1 MALNV
6 WTKLSGINLCETPSY
21 GTEVSTG
28 NFVVG
33 KKYVIVSLGN
43 TDFTK
48 IGSLSNIVGTV
59 FTATSAGNV
68 SETGVASEAWLNE
81 RIEINKTLPVQT
93 DAGVTFSV
101 ISGKLPAGL
110 RISGNK
116 IVGTPYEVPRQ
127 TISTFCIRA
136 TKNGEISDRT
146 FSITIEGSDPP
157 VFVTPEGSLEVGQN
171 QQLFALDST
180 YIDYQIEAFDQDT
193 ATGQKLTYFIASGDG
208 ELPPG
213 LVLTSDG
220 RIVGFIQPALSI
232 TQSDGDGSYGAGYY
246 DTVAYD
252 FGYRPTNGY
261 DSYVYDTQFYDFSL
275 SYNRPLKL
283 NRNYEFIISVTDGD
297 TISKRRF
304 KIFVVSDDYFRA
316 DNTTWLHD
324 NGLFTADVT
333 YLRSPIWL
341 TAPNLGTFRAN
352 NYVTIIL
359 DVYDTGPI
367 FYTLDTPNSL
377 PPGMSFDPITSEVFG
392 TIPYQPAITKTYS
405 FTVTATRYGDDGE
418 PANSSRTFTMQ
429 VVGEV
434 DSVITWISDSNLGSI
449 NANFIST
456 LKVEATS
463 TINNAVMLYSLSS
476 GKLPPGL
483 TLDLD
488 GEIVGKVN
496 QYGDGTLYRSF
507 WKPGIQYNI
516 DDVVKYSD
524 TFYRAT
530 APSNGLT
537 FNINQWTKHTFVD
550 TGLILLDG
558 KSFTLDQDTTSI
570 DRSYTF
576 TVVAKDQFNY
586 SATSKTF
593 TITVNTPNKLVYSNI
608 TTKPYLKT
616 SQRNLWRDFI
626 NNTLIFTPQ
635 SIYRPNDPNFGLQ
648 TELNMLV
655 YAGIETT
662 AAAKYISAIGLN
674 HKRKRFTFGDV
685 KKAVAKVPGTNTV
698 VYEVVYIEM
707 VDPLEP
713 NGKYL
718 PNKIHT
724 VGKNPDAI
732 NTDLSNSIWSR
743 SIADLSADYPEAI
756 RPEPILTVD
765 STGYNISDPNVS
777 TYYPSSIS
785 IWRNRLKNW
794 REDLNNPNSPGFAS
808 ERFYLP
814 LWMRSS
820 QENSKQELGFTL
832 AVPLCFCKPGTANDI
847 ILNIKYSGFDFKLL
861 DYTVDR
867 YIIDAVEGS
876 TGDKYLVFKNDR
888 ITV

>member
-21 GTEVSTG
+21 GTEVPTG

-43 TDFTK
+43 TDFRLL
-48 IGSLSNIVGTV
+48 GANYNQVGEV
-59 FTATSAGNV
+59 FTSTSAGIL
-68 SETGVASEAWLNE
+68 SETGTASECWLNE
-81 RIEINKTLPVQT
+81 RVEISKTLPVQNDT
-93 DAGVTFSV
+93 DVTYTI
-101 ISGKLPAGL
+101 ISGALPNGL
-110 RISGNK
+110 RLSGNK
-116 IVGTPYEVPRQ
+116 IVGTPYEVSRP
-127 TISTFCIRA
+127 TTFTFCIRA
-136 TKNGEISDRT
+136 SKNGQISDRT
-146 FSITIEGSDPP
+146 FSILIEGSDPP

-171 QQLFALDST
+171 NQLFALDST

-193 ATGQKLTYFIASGDG
+193 AAGQKLTYFIASGDG

-232 TQSDGDGSYGAGYY
+232 SQADGDGSYGSGYY

-261 DSYVYDTQFYDFSL
+261 DSYVYDTQFYDYSL
-275 SYNRPLKL
+275 AYNRPLKL

-297 TISKRRF
+297 TISKRKFR
-304 KIFVVSDDYFRA
+304 IFVVSDDYFRA

-333 YLRSPIWL
+333 YLRAPVWL
-341 TAPNLGTFRAN
+341 TPSNLGTFRAN
-352 NYVTIIL
+352 NYVTLIL

-367 FYTLDTPNSL
+367 AYTLDTPNSL
-377 PPGMSFDPITSEVFG
+377 PPGMNFDSVTAEVYG
-392 TIPYQPAITKTYS
+392 RIPYQPAITKTYS
-405 FTVTATRYGDDGE
+405 FTITATRYGDDGE
-418 PANSSRTFTMQ
+418 VANSSRTFTMQ

-434 DSVITWISDSNLGSI
+434 DSVISWATDSDLGSI

-463 TINNAVMLYSLSS
+463 TINNAVMLYSVTS
-476 GKLPPGL
+476 GRLPPGL

-496 QYGDGTLYRSF
+496 QYGDGTVYKSF
-507 WKPGIQYNI
+507 WKAGRQYSLN
-516 DDVVKYSD
+516 DVVKYNNI
-524 TFYRAT
+524 FYKAT
-530 APSNGLT
+530 IPNSSLS
-537 FNINQWTKHTFVD
+537 FNINQWVLHTFSD
-550 TGLILLDG
+550 SGLILLDG
-558 KSFTLDQDTTSI
+558 ESFTLDQDATSI
-570 DRSYTF
+570 DRVYTF

-593 TITVNTPNKLVYSNI
+593 SITVNTPNKLTFSNI
-608 TTKPYLKT
+608 RTKPYLKT
-616 SQRNLWRDFI
+616 AQRLAWRDFI
-626 NNTLIFTPQ
+626 DNTSIFTPK

-648 TELNMLV
+648 TELNMLI

-662 AAAKYISAIGLN
+662 EAAKYISAIGLN
-674 HKRKRFTFGDV
+674 HKRKRFTFGNV
-685 KKAVAKVPGTNTV
+685 KKAIAKVPGTNNI
-698 VYEVVYIEM
+698 VYEVVYVEM
-707 VDPLEP
+707 FDPLEP
-713 NGKYL
+713 NGKKL
-718 PNKIHT
+718 PNKITT
-724 VGKNPDAI
+724 VGKTPSPI
-732 NTDLSNSIWSR
+732 RSDLSNSIWSR
-743 SIADLSADYPEAI
+743 SINNLSADYPDAM
-756 RPEPILTVD
+756 RPDPILTVD
-765 STGYNISDPNVS
+765 SLGYTISDPNVS
-777 TYYPSSIS
+777 TYYPSSVS
-785 IWRNRLKNW
+785 IWRDRLKNW
-794 REDLNNPNSPGFAS
+794 RENPNDLNSAGFET

-820 QENSKQELGFTL
+820 QESSKQELGFTL
-832 AVPLCFCKPGTANDI
+832 AVPLCFCKPGTADDI
-847 ILNIKYSGFDFKLL
+847 ILNIKFSGFDFKVL